1 MKYQAHLF
9 PVLVGSPPIW
19 YHMYA
24 SEQCLSKWDP
34 PDHSISKAQ
43 ELLDMHF
50 QPKPTE
56 SGAWG
61 MEPNHGYFLKPLPPF
76 PPPCPC
82 SALSSHK
89 LPFENHCPRLESLIS
104 GSFSLSGLPSLL
116 WLFVIIHSHCPEEEG
131 SLLWGSAVK
140 GCSPGIDLL
149 IFTEN
154 WISKMEF
161 SPLGWIHSH
170 YHSRWW
176 LVAEIEQKRGGAS
189 ISWSGSWLWDYS
201 VCENWLSFSFFL
213 HVYFSSAEIL
223 LPVQKK
229 KKKKVMDSFHGW

>member
-116 WLFVIIHSHCPEEEG
+116 WLFVIIHSHNALRKKGLSFENQ
-131 SLLWGSAVK
+131 LLRDAHQA
-140 GCSPGIDLL
+140 L
-149 IFTEN
+149 T
-154 WISKMEF
+154 
-161 SPLGWIHSH
+161 
-170 YHSRWW
+170 
-176 LVAEIEQKRGGAS
+176 
-189 ISWSGSWLWDYS
+189 SWSSQRTESAKW
-201 VCENWLSFSFFL
+201 SFPL
-213 HVYFSSAEIL
+213 
-223 LPVQKK
+223 
-229 KKKKVMDSFHGW
+229 